1 MKKLMLVT
9 MVTLLLLT
17 KTIAQDYKTSNGEIS
32 FFSEAPIANVD
43 AKNNKVKAEL
53 DTKSQELSF
62 KMAMADFKFK
72 KNKMGKDAEKKY
84 LETKKYPDARF
95 TGKITGS
102 VDFEKP
108 GTYPVKAEGKL
119 KIHGVEKE
127 VSEKGTVTVS
137 KGKIKLDSE
146 FKVLLKDYHIE
157 TPSIL
162 GKEMTS
168 DNIAVKVHVLLSE
181 QSKQTAKK

>member
-1 MKKLMLVT
+1 

-53 DTKSQELSF
+53 DTKSDELTF

-84 LETKKYPDARF
+84 LETKKFPEASF
-95 TGKITGS
+95 VGKIDGS
-102 VDFEKP
+102 VDYKKP
-108 GTYPVKAEGKL
+108 GSYPVTAKGKL

-127 VSEKGTVTVS
+127 VSEKGTITVS
-137 KGKIKLDSE
+137 KGKIKLASA

-168 DNIAVKVHVLLSE
+168 DNIAVKVNATLSE
-181 QSKQTAKK
+181 QGKQSAKK